1 MARWTGGWLCFFFL
15 ARRVYGPGGAGVRA
29 RGVRASA
36 AAGWLPRRAA
46 AGAHHHVAGLLR
58 GSWSRGTPTT
68 EQTNLAPRLRRT
80 RAARVSSPG
89 RGAVFVWRLAMGSG
103 SLTDARARAQTC
115 TKSLASV
122 WSHGEVEQGP
132 ACAHIYQP
140 KLTLC

>member
-1 MARWTGGWLCFFFL
+1 MARWTGGWLCFFFGTSCIWTGRGGGSR
-15 ARRVYGPGGAGVRA
+15 ARRTC
-29 RGVRASA
+29 SA